1 MKIQKTALILHG
13 IGGSSKENWFPWL
26 KKVLEERGWKVIL
39 PDLPNTK
46 KPDRRKWLEK
56 VQKLTK
62 DIDFSNLTIIAHS
75 LGAAT
80 ALDLVEQE
88 EKKVKMLITV
98 SGFYKDYGAKLNSYF
113 MKEKDVDIEKVG
125 NLVDEKVVIF
135 GSNDPYV
142 PTETLREFADAFGVE
157 PVIIK
162 NGGHVNTASG
172 YDKLPLLFV
181 YIK

>member
-1 MKIQKTALILHG
+1 M
-13 IGGSSKENWFPWL
+13 
-26 KKVLEERGWKVIL
+26 IL

-46 KPDRRKWLEK
+46 KPDRSQWLEK
-56 VQKLTK
+56 VQELTK
-62 DIDFSNLTIIAHS
+62 DVDFSKLTIIAHS
-75 LGAAT
+75 LGVAT

-88 EKKVKMLITV
+88 EKKLNMLISV
-98 SGFYKDYGAKLNSYF
+98 SGFYKDYGAELNSYF
-113 MKEKDVDIEKVG
+113 MRERDIDIEKVG
-125 NLVDEKVVIF
+125 NLIDEKVVIY

-142 PTETLREFADAFGVE
+142 PTETLEEFADAFGVE